1 MVWGSFQVNSH
12 LDWSKVVN
20 VCWSLSPALPWK
32 HTIPKYNQRTEAR
45 PWGRWWFSSSISAFS
60 VDKATATTIQLV
72 FAALLSLHI
81 HVQCAQAMAM
91 NTAVTGPF
99 WFYNGWKNG
108 RILLKITW
116 TDQIA
121 TPKDAIGVLLVGGE
135 SCHPASPTPFV
146 QCWSNLWVEKFVGFN
161 GREDDKN
168 GASKAFISKLKINS
182 WAWAAWTNRQIPCLV
197 PVSLCQFKHLHHCTK
212 KL

>member
-1 MVWGSFQVNSH
+1 MMTTGADFSLNCLPLIQWWKSEWLSRFRSHLCTRSGLLTANEARTFKYVLMVSEMSCPTCGLGGSFQVNSQT
-12 LDWSKVVN
+12 DWSKVVN

-32 HTIPKYNQRTEAR
+32 HTIPKYNQHTEAR

-91 NTAVTGPF
+91 KTAVTGPF

-108 RILLKITW
+108 RILLNRS
-116 TDQIA
+116 D
-121 TPKDAIGVLLVGGE
+121 
-135 SCHPASPTPFV
+135 CHT
-146 QCWSNLWVEKFVGFN
+146 
-161 GREDDKN
+161 
-168 GASKAFISKLKINS
+168 
-182 WAWAAWTNRQIPCLV
+182 
-197 PVSLCQFKHLHHCTK
+197 
-212 KL
+212 